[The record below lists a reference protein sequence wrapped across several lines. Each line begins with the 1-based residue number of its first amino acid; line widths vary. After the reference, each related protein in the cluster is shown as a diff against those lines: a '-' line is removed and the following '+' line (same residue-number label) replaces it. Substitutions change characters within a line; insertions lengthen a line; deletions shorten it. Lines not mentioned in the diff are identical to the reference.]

1 MRMAVV
7 YYIAAIATAI
17 AMVSASPDQLAVDTA
32 FGKVRGVD
40 EGTYSAFK
48 GIPYEA
54 STAGEGRWTAP
65 KDPEPWEDVR
75 DATKFG
81 AICPQV
87 PPEND
92 VYVKTISEEL
102 GLEGNDNSTYT
113 MDEDCLFLNVYTP
126 NVTGDLPVM
135 VWIHGGTLVSL
146 TSEFQL
152 RRRLPALLTCSR
164 DSLFFSLSMVK
175 VSGAGS
181 QYPADGL
188 VAEGV
193 VVVTINYRLG
203 FLGFFA
209 HPDLED
215 TNFGLLDQVKAL
227 EWVQQNI
234 ASFGGDPDRVTI
246 FGESAGGASVL
257 ALLVS
262 PLAEG
267 LFTNVIA
274 QSPAILVSLTSS
286 PSTCFADSFS

>member
-1 MRMAVV
+1 
-7 YYIAAIATAI
+7 
-17 AMVSASPDQLAVDTA
+17 MVSASPDQLVVYTA

-135 VWIHGGTLVSL
+135 VWIHGGALVSL
-146 TSEFQL
+146 TSSSS
-152 RRRLPALLTCSR
+152 TCFA
-164 DSLFFSLSMVK
+164 DSLFSLSVVK

-274 QSPAILVSLTSS
+274 QSPAIMVSLTSQTS
-286 PSTCFADSFS
+286 SARYADSMS

>member
-1 MRMAVV
+1 MTTTAMVV
-7 YYIAAIATAI
+7 YIAAIATAI
-17 AMVSASPDQLAVDTA
+17 AMVSASPDQLVVDTA

-113 MDEDCLFLNVYTP
+113 MDEDCLYLNVYSP

-152 RRRLPALLTCSR
+152 RRRRRLPALLTCSR
-164 DSLFFSLSMVK
+164 DSLFFSLCGKGERSWVA
-175 VSGAGS
+175 VSRRWTRCRGCGGRDH
-181 QYPADGL
+181 QLQTGL
-188 VAEGV
+188 
-193 VVVTINYRLG
+193 
-203 FLGFFA
+203 
-209 HPDLED
+209 P
-215 TNFGLLDQVKAL
+215 
-227 EWVQQNI
+227 W
-234 ASFGGDPDRVTI
+234 
-246 FGESAGGASVL
+246 
-257 ALLVS
+257 
-262 PLAEG
+262 
-267 LFTNVIA
+267 LFR
-274 QSPAILVSLTSS
+274 P
-286 PSTCFADSFS
+286 P

>member
-1 MRMAVV
+1 MRMVVV

-17 AMVSASPDQLAVDTA
+17 AMVSASPDQLVVDTA

-146 TSEFQL
+146 TSSSS
-152 RRRLPALLTCSR
+152 TCFA
-164 DSLFFSLSMVK
+164 DSLFSLSVVK

-203 FLGFFA
+203 FLGYFA

-215 TNFGLLDQVKAL
+215 TNFGLLDQVSLLLLAVVL
-227 EWVQQNI
+227 
-234 ASFGGDPDRVTI
+234 ASD
-246 FGESAGGASVL
+246 L
-257 ALLVS
+257 ALL
-262 PLAEG
+262 LAGE
-267 LFTNVIA
+267 
-274 QSPAILVSLTSS
+274 SS
-286 PSTCFADSFS
+286 

>member
-1 MRMAVV
+1 MRISAV
-7 YYIAAIATAI
+7 YYIAAVTATAVAI
-17 AMVSASPDQLAVDTA
+17 ASASPDQLVVDTA
-32 FGKVRGVD
+32 SGKVRGVD

-146 TSEFQL
+146 TS
-152 RRRLPALLTCSR
+152 
-164 DSLFFSLSMVK
+164 
-175 VSGAGS
+175 
-181 QYPADGL
+181 
-188 VAEGV
+188 
-193 VVVTINYRLG
+193 
-203 FLGFFA
+203 
-209 HPDLED
+209 
-215 TNFGLLDQVKAL
+215 
-227 EWVQQNI
+227 
-234 ASFGGDPDRVTI
+234 
-246 FGESAGGASVL
+246 
-257 ALLVS
+257 
-262 PLAEG
+262 
-267 LFTNVIA
+267 
-274 QSPAILVSLTSS
+274 SS
-286 PSTCFADSFS
+286 STCFADSFS